1 MINKTDKLERALAY
15 TGRRILRATT
25 ARHQMLWI
33 KRRDKI
39 AWLLINRYTLRLG
52 PQYSITTAGT

>member
-1 MINKTDKLERALAY
+1 MISKTDKLERALAY
-15 TGRRILRATT
+15 TSRRILRATT

-39 AWLLINRYTLRLG
+39 AWLLSAKARLH
-52 PQYSITTAGT
+52 PS